1 VSRLTEIYKKYVGP
15 LVAGLVVFLLFGL
28 MFGLK
33 VILDLNQNAIV
44 DRKRAHE
51 CQSPAIPDHK
61 PGDPWYERNHVH
73 ECWLAGLGSVL
84 TIIQAQGE
92 LIADCVGQTEGGE
105 CKKRLEAL
113 QSSSFDT
120 LNANLTKSVADEL
133 ARRFGILQGQLKIT
147 VVQEPGKPTEILVG
161 GAQPGEGPPDQV
173 KLPPGTIVQEC
184 VVEVH
189 AEPLLGAC
197 AVPRP

>member
-1 VSRLTEIYKKYVGP
+1 MNKLTRWLSENAGP
-15 LVAGLVVFLLFGL
+15 VLALVVVGSLFTVL
-28 MFGLK
+28 FGLK

-61 PGDPWYERNHVH
+61 PGDPWHERIHVH
-73 ECWLAGLGSVL
+73 ECWDKGLGGLIHLVIS
-84 TIIQAQGE
+84 QGN
-92 LIADCVGQTEGGE
+92 LVADCVGQKEGGE
-105 CKKRLEAL
+105 CQKRLMTGQVNA
-113 QSSSFDT
+113 FNT

-161 GAQPGEGPPDQV
+161 GAQPGKDPPDQV

-184 VVEVH
+184 VVEIH